1 MLKHRGL
8 RGLYYQK
15 LKTAAEKLHS
25 QLTIF
30 SNIYETQ
37 ANAQKGINQM
47 HISIYEAY
55 KTKDFE
61 KAGKLMKIHLDDS
74 LEYALQLF
82 QSSHNL

>member
-1 MLKHRGL
+1 
-8 RGLYYQK
+8 
-15 LKTAAEKLHS
+15 LKTAAEKLRS

-37 ANAQKGINQM
+37 VIAQKGINQM

-55 KTKDFE
+55 KARDFE
-61 KAGKLMKIHLDDS
+61 KAGELMKKHLDDS

-82 QSSHNL
+82 QSSHNLRENADKQHDA